1 MNEELLGKVIL
12 KNGYSQFRFKQAKKI
27 VFTRLIE
34 SWDAATDLPEDLRA
48 LLAREVPIE
57 SLSARLLVESA
68 KKDTLKALFA
78 TRDGLFIEAV
88 LMRHDRDRRTVC
100 VSSQA
105 GCPMR
110 CSFCATGKLGFKRNL
125 TAEEIVDQGLFFA
138 RLINKK
144 KECVTDNVMA
154 SIRALNDKDGLNLGA
169 RHISISTCGIVP
181 GIKKFAKEKLQV
193 NLAISL
199 HAADDKTRSR
209 LMPVN
214 EAYPLGKLMKAAGE
228 YAVATRRKVMFEYI
242 LISGVND
249 SDEHA
254 RSLAALMGKNK
265 LYHVNLIKYHE
276 TFAKGGTAPAC
287 PATAAVFRAPAR
299 ERMNRFFDILKKSG
313 VSCTFRVSFGEDIA
327 GACGQLAPKE

>member
-12 KNGYSQFRFKQAKKI
+12 KNGYSQFRFKQAKKN

-125 TAEEIVDQGLFFA
+125 TAEEIVDQVLFFA

-144 KECVTDNVMA
+144 KECVTNV
-154 SIRALNDKDGLNLGA
+154 
-169 RHISISTCGIVP
+169 V
-181 GIKKFAKEKLQV
+181 
-193 NLAISL
+193 
-199 HAADDKTRSR
+199 
-209 LMPVN
+209 
-214 EAYPLGKLMKAAGE
+214 Y
-228 YAVATRRKVMFEYI
+228 
-242 LISGVND
+242 
-249 SDEHA
+249 
-254 RSLAALMGKNK
+254 MGM
-265 LYHVNLIKYHE
+265 
-276 TFAKGGTAPAC
+276 G
-287 PATAAVFRAPAR
+287 
-299 ERMNRFFDILKKSG
+299 
-313 VSCTFRVSFGEDIA
+313 
-327 GACGQLAPKE
+327 